1 MGLFAAGDPTAQ
13 FDMSVNSQ
21 CSILYRK
28 RLSRVVNI
36 TSVPRHIRHQRLIR
50 KSKGSVIN
58 KPIGQNI
65 NKLVAKEGTLKL
77 NLEAENYK
85 HHGRILKRHSRCRHI
100 PKAKATTMAETPE
113 LKRIAENT
121 KIQSNVLYHAEFEK
135 AKGKFTQVADD
146 PETLRI
152 KQNSKIISNV
162 AYHGELEKKAAMEQ
176 KRVMS
181 GENGESV
188 GDADDLNMPP
198 PPQVPPPAEPINHHH
213 SMGVQSHHHHHHVPG
228 KIADY
233 DPLVEAPRNSP
244 YSARQSATVIYT
256 SDRGA
261 VTSPP
266 TRRVGSIADLDPV
279 NNFYGS
285 LSTDYRPPSS
295 GSGSANNYNNH
306 VVTTPIINQN
316 QPTKLQSSGVYKAM
330 YDYDAQDS
338 DEVSF
343 LDGDLIVN
351 CTPIDEGWMTG
362 LVQRT
367 GQTGMLPANYVEP
380 VN

>member
-1 MGLFAAGDPTAQ
+1 MRVLTRRIEWPVSFALALVMPTT
-13 FDMSVNSQ
+13 DV
-21 CSILYRK
+21 
-28 RLSRVVNI
+28 
-36 TSVPRHIRHQRLIR
+36 
-50 KSKGSVIN
+50 
-58 KPIGQNI
+58 
-65 NKLVAKEGTLKL
+65 
-77 NLEAENYK
+77 
-85 HHGRILKRHSRCRHI
+85 
-100 PKAKATTMAETPE
+100 
-113 LKRIAENT
+113 
-121 KIQSNVLYHAEFEK
+121 
-135 AKGKFTQVADD
+135 GKT
-146 PETLRI
+146 
-152 KQNSKIISNV
+152 NV

-176 KRVMS
+176 KRVMT
-181 GENGESV
+181 GENGEPIP
-188 GDADDLNMPP
+188 DDDLNMPP

-213 SMGVQSHHHHHHVPG
+213 SMGVQPHRHHHHAPG

-285 LSTDYRPPSS
+285 LSTEYRPPSA
-295 GSGSANNYNNH
+295 GGGGNNH
-306 VVTTPIINQN
+306 HVVSTPIGSQTKIP
-316 QPTKLQSSGVYKAM
+316 PTGRVYKAM

-343 LDGDLIVN
+343 VDGDLIVN

>member
-1 MGLFAAGDPTAQ
+1 MTKKCARCEKTVYPIEELKCLDKTWHK
-13 FDMSVNSQ
+13 Q
-21 CSILYRK
+21 CFK
-28 RLSRVVNI
+28 CQVCNM
-36 TSVPRHIRHQRLIR
+36 
-50 KSKGSVIN
+50 
-58 KPIGQNI
+58 
-65 NKLVAKEGTLKL
+65 TL
-77 NLEAENYK
+77 NMRNYK
-85 HHGRILKRHSRCRHI
+85 GFNKQPYCEAHI

-176 KRVMS
+176 KRVSEVMG
-181 GENGESV
+181 GENGDFE
-188 GDADDLNMPP
+188 
-198 PPQVPPPAEPINHHH
+198 
-213 SMGVQSHHHHHHVPG
+213 
-228 KIADY
+228 
-233 DPLVEAPRNSP
+233 
-244 YSARQSATVIYT
+244 
-256 SDRGA
+256 
-261 VTSPP
+261 VTSLP
-266 TRRVGSIADLDPV
+266 TRQVGSIADLDPV

-285 LSTDYRPPSS
+285 LTADYRPPS
-295 GSGSANNYNNH
+295 GSGSSYSNH
-306 VVTTPIINQN
+306 QMSTPISNQN
-316 QPTKLQSSGVYKAM
+316 QQTRVTSSGRVYRAM

-343 LDGDLIVN
+343 RDGDLIVN

-367 GQTGMLPANYVEP
+367 GQTGMLPANYVAL

>member
-1 MGLFAAGDPTAQ
+1 
-13 FDMSVNSQ
+13 MSKKCAKCEKTVYPIEELKCLDKIWHKQ
-21 CSILYRK
+21 CFK
-28 RLSRVVNI
+28 CQVCNM
-36 TSVPRHIRHQRLIR
+36 
-50 KSKGSVIN
+50 
-58 KPIGQNI
+58 
-65 NKLVAKEGTLKL
+65 TL
-77 NLEAENYK
+77 NMRNYK
-85 HHGRILKRHSRCRHI
+85 GFNKQPYCEAHI

-121 KIQSNVLYHAEFEK
+121 RIQSNVLYHAEFEK

-176 KRVMS
+176 KRVMT
-181 GENGESV
+181 GENGETD
-188 GDADDLNMPP
+188 GDADDLNMPLP
-198 PPQVPPPAEPINHHH
+198 VQVPPPAEPINHHN
-213 SMGVQSHHHHHHVPG
+213 SMGVQSHHHHHHHHHHMPG

-256 SDRGA
+256 SDQGP

-266 TRRVGSIADLDPV
+266 TRQVGSIADLDPV

-285 LSTDYRPPSS
+285 LATDYRPPSS
-295 GSGSANNYNNH
+295 GGSANNYNNH
-306 VVTTPIINQN
+306 NVSTPISNQN
-316 QPTKLQSSGVYKAM
+316 QQTKLTSSGRIYKAM

-343 LDGDLIVN
+343 RDGDLIVN